1 MTRTGAL
8 ALPRTMLFCGMPA
21 SMALDSRAPATE
33 PDDALVAAV
42 FAPEP
47 DVETAMSTATAIAA
61 TPSAPPSRMR
71 RRRRAAAAATAASRS
86 TRARRAASRRCSR
99 MGWVA
104 AGIVKV
110 LLRAISGE
118 RGRVRSART
127 TDRRASRPKS
137 ASGGARRRRTAAGQG
152 DGDQEAAAR
161 ARPEGR
167 PAAEDG
173 ARGGAPARARDALGD
188 ADESLRADVSA
199 AREQDEQHQRRGS
212 GERVR
217 IERAEAV
224 RDDDRHEA
232 GGHRAQEKPVPD
244 AHNEARGGR

>member
-8 ALPRTMLFCGMPA
+8 ALPRTMPFCGMPA

-61 TPSAPPSRMR
+61 TPSTPPSRMR

-99 MGWVA
+99 VGWAA

-110 LLRAISGE
+110 LLRAMSGE
-118 RGRVRSART
+118 RGRVRSAGT
-127 TDRRASRPKS
+127 TDRRASRPQS
-137 ASGGARRRRTAAGQG
+137 ASGGVRPRRTAARQG

-161 ARPEGR
+161 ARPEGG

-173 ARGGAPARARDALGD
+173 ARGGAPARARDAPCD
-188 ADESLRADVSA
+188 ADQPLGADVPA
-199 AREQDEQHQRRGS
+199 GREQQEQQQRRSG

-217 IERAEAV
+217 IERDEAM
-224 RDDDRHEA
+224 RDDDRHEG
-232 GGHRAQEKPVPD
+232 GGHRAQEKPVAD
-244 AHNEARGGR
+244 AHDEPA